1 MKNTLTGLAFL
12 SILWL
17 SSCAGA
23 ASPEK
28 NPDKAVTA
36 ASTPEQSTAT
46 IAAVENNSTS
56 SANANEN
63 VIQLTKAMFLEK
75 VYDYEKNPKKWTFKG
90 DKPCVIDFYADWC
103 RPCKMVAPIMAELSE
118 KYKGQIT
125 IYKVNTD
132 QERELAQF
140 FGIQSIPTVFFC
152 PPSGDP
158 QMTQGALPKD
168 TYEKVITEVLLQ
180 KK

>member
-1 MKNTLTGLAFL
+1 MKKTLIGIAFL
-12 SILWL
+12 SIVWL
-17 SSCAGA
+17 SSCGGA
-23 ASPEK
+23 AKP
-28 NPDKAVTA
+28 
-36 ASTPEQSTAT
+36 
-46 IAAVENNSTS
+46 ENNPNTAV
-56 SANANEN
+56 SATGLADQSGTNAETKAGKYTASVEAN
-63 VIQLTKAMFLEK
+63 VVQLTKAVFLDKIYDFEK
-75 VYDYEKNPKKWTFKG
+75 DPKKWTFKG

-125 IYKVNTD
+125 IYKVNVD

-158 QMTQGALPKD
+158 QMAQGALPKES
-168 TYEKVITEVLLQ
+168 YEKAITELLL